1 MSSPPALV
9 SSPAVRQLPPWRPF
23 RRRLVP
29 RLACASRTSC
39 ELARGASVRYRQQ
52 PQPRLVA
59 AQSHHPPAL
68 AAVGSVRRDAET
80 GLALLLLVLAAVM
93 SCFLSLTILSFS
105 ACRALHKL
113 ETAANKLAK
122 LVAEEAPGTLSL
134 LKLSFLEVN
143 DLTSQLK
150 NLRKSLTISRF
161 GKQASTKASS
171 RT

>member
-1 MSSPPALV
+1 M
-9 SSPAVRQLPPWRPF
+9 PPWRPF

-80 GLALLLLVLAAVM
+80 GLALLLLVLAA
-93 SCFLSLTILSFS
+93 
-105 ACRALHKL
+105 ALHKL